1 MWQEL
6 REVDEAQRDNERE
19 IMEHFV
25 GHRKEWNWTELEE
38 CCRSI

>member
-6 REVDEAQRDNERE
+6 REVDEVQRDNGKE

-25 GHRKEWNWTELEE
+25 GHREEWNWTVLGE
-38 CCRSI
+38 CYRSI